1 MIRYYISKEFVTTRE
16 EIRDIPSAH
25 EIVETPRGFYYT
37 ISSIEEFN
45 FTDAKPAERV
55 IDMSS
60 PRREYDG

>member
-1 MIRYYISKEFVTTRE
+1 MIRYYISKRHIQTIE

-25 EIVETPRGFYYT
+25 EVVETPRGFYYT
-37 ISSIEEFN
+37 LSSLETFN
-45 FTDAKPAERV
+45 FIDAKPAERV